1 MIIDLKKEALIQK
14 AKQLRYKKPLVNE
27 LNLDEIHSNLY
38 DMSEACAN
46 VRWYLGDQAEELA
59 DLLGDD
65 DASEFEMSF
74 SALGADIE
82 RLQDD
87 LRDMWLPDYFND
99 YMAAVIPSG
108 AKMSGF
114 DSYEEDYFQ
123 LGSFEAELA
132 CREAKERMLR
142 KTKSEL
148 IDCGHTVISVICAY
162 MAIKYRF
169 DSLSAAADVLMERS
183 EKELRAVKEIEEA
196 YKRAAEDGFHAW
208 DKSTQEFDRL
218 LHDMPDK
225 MWIE

>member
-1 MIIDLKKEALIQK
+1 MDDIKREALIRK
-14 AKQLRYKKPLVNE
+14 AKQLRYKKPLVQE
-27 LNLDEIHSNLY
+27 LNLDEIRSNLY
-38 DMSEACAN
+38 DMSEACGN
-46 VRWYLGDQAEELA
+46 VRWYLGDQAEELV

-74 SALGADIE
+74 SALYADIE

-87 LRDMWLPDYFND
+87 VGNMWLPDYFDD

-108 AKMSGF
+108 TQMLGF

-132 CREAKERMLR
+132 CREAKERMSR

-196 YKRAAEDGFHAW
+196 YQKAAEDGFHVW
-208 DKSTQEFDRL
+208 EKSTQDFDRL
-218 LHDMPDK
+218 LRDMPDK
-225 MWIE
+225 MWLE